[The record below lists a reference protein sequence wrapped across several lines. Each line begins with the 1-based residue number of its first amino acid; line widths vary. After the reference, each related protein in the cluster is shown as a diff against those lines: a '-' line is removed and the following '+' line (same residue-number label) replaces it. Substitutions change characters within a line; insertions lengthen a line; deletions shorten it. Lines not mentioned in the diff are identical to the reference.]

1 FVQIAISLAPLDLL
15 HLARVSKELRQIC
28 LARQS
33 RHMWI
38 AAMRNVPGLP
48 ACPACFIS
56 EPRYTALVYDRF
68 CLACGIGRAGGV
80 EYGIAMRFCGACHK
94 TKSVLVLYSLCQ
106 FTNICAALSRVRSL
120 CHPPTAFCRAY
131 TTSEYLCSNRS
142 SLKNSGK
149 GEYYE
154 PEFKAIVKQYLD
166 IQHKPTELE
175 EFVSGRREYATAMM
189 QASHAFYSWLH
200 DENLCCSHAA
210 LPQNCHFYSIVQN
223 LKDLGYTT
231 ADFPE
236 TDQWLNVLD
245 QPRKLTPRIW
255 ENIKPKL
262 IAQIEEEKTNRL
274 CIEFEKNVAARCKE
288 IHKYYLEYL
297 DKTMAAEEQK
307 TMPNLATFSLLPSVK
322 ALTTRNDALVPLTTE
337 DFETIVPAMLTEA
350 QMHKIRVQ
358 KDLLEM
364 LYRDMLRNG
373 QTSNVGAIGNIFCGP
388 CDPVMTHACAL
399 FSCHDYCLN
408 TPLPYFDILN
418 HFRTAHPT
426 VVWDMTNW
434 APGTQQIR
442 GWRWDPAWIGAAEGI
457 TQLVSSALRVLGLRL
472 DASSTDLDELV
483 RARRLWCSCGY
494 PLFPLTAESTWFS
507 LVSSLPTVAGSTP
520 IIVAAGFI
528 FDDHATHGQSSCTC
542 LKLLPYGQTF
552 NTISSTSFDEKSVT
566 TIQKFLDTRIKCP
579 SCAICRKFMPRGR
592 YGADVLPRDAV
603 AIAHHMRTK
612 YA

>member
-1 FVQIAISLAPLDLL
+1 
-15 HLARVSKELRQIC
+15 
-28 LARQS
+28 
-33 RHMWI
+33 
-38 AAMRNVPGLP
+38 MRNVPGLP
-48 ACPACFIS
+48 ACPARFIS

-94 TKSVLVLYSLCQ
+94 TNVIKGAEL
-106 FTNICAALSRVRSL
+106 VRSEKVTEDL
-120 CHPPTAFCRAY
+120 GKMIFTLLPLVACNRW
-131 TTSEYLCSNRS
+131 EYLCSNRS

-175 EFVSGRREYATAMM
+175 EF
-189 QASHAFYSWLH
+189 
-200 DENLCCSHAA
+200 LCHKVMKWEGAVDDKKAEKDSETRCIRY
-210 LPQNCHFYSIVQN
+210 LSIVQN

-274 CIEFEKNVAARCKE
+274 RIEFEKNVAARCKE

-426 VVWDMTNW
+426 VVWDTTNW

-507 LVSSLPTVAGSTP
+507 LITHVYMEHRW
-520 IIVAAGFI
+520 FI
-528 FDDHATHGQSSCTC
+528 DMISPKFVVFRWAT
-542 LKLLPYGQTF
+542 
-552 NTISSTSFDEKSVT
+552 
-566 TIQKFLDTRIKCP
+566 
-579 SCAICRKFMPRGR
+579 
-592 YGADVLPRDAV
+592 LPRLS
-603 AIAHHMRTK
+603 
-612 YA
+612 YF